1 MKPIIFKFK
10 GGQPKEV
17 FNTPHGNFA
26 VGDRMKDEDGNIL
39 LSPDCRTIG
48 ELREQA
54 EYLKKLID
62 EAVLSAEVQLPS

>member
-1 MKPIIFKFK
+1 MRPIYFLFK
-10 GGQPKEV
+10 GGQPKD
-17 FNTPHGNFA
+17 FLNTPHGHFA
-26 VGDRMKDEDGNIL
+26 VGLKIGDADGNIL

-62 EAVLSAEVQLPS
+62 ESVIEAEACLPP